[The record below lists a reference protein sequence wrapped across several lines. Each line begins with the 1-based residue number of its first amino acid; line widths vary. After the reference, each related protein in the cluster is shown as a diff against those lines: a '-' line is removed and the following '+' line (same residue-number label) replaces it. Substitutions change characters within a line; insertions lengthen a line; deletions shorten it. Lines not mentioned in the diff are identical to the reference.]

1 MCYCGLG
8 HGQNSKVAIR
18 RIGAAI
24 FIMSSD
30 TNIDHKNGEDQ
41 ATWKRLFSGDL
52 LIYTLIINL
61 GILLFAVDT
70 FVITTIMPTVIKD
83 IGGTELY
90 SWPVMIYMVGAIAG
104 AASAGPVRE
113 IFGRRNGYVIAG
125 LLFLIGNL
133 GAAYAPNIEILIA
146 WRLLQGLGGGL
157 IISQSY
163 GLIGDVYPPELR
175 TRILSLISTT
185 WGVAT
190 VFGPAFGGV
199 FAEFGS
205 WRGAFWAIVPL
216 ALIFCALVWR
226 HIQHS
231 TGDAKIDNFPVTRL
245 LLFAL
250 GILCVGLT
258 SQTDNNTYRAGLIL
272 GAVAMVT
279 YAMVRDAGSSNR
291 MFPKNTLV
299 PTTAVGSSFWFLLFF
314 TFTFI
319 VVILYMTLYLQ
330 VLHDQTPIV
339 AAYISALF
347 SFTWTV
353 GALLV
358 ASWQG
363 RAIQIAVIGGGI
375 LIVMGAVGLTL
386 FSVEGPVIMIGASLA
401 VMGMG
406 VGTSNNHVIALTIE
420 CAQPGEETLVASS
433 VQTMRTMGLAFGSA
447 FAGLIANSAGLSE
460 GATPDIVARA
470 VDLLNQTGIAL
481 AVLTLLSL
489 VIFYHY
495 YQRDKS
501 SNQ

>member
-1 MCYCGLG
+1 
-8 HGQNSKVAIR
+8 
-18 RIGAAI
+18 
-24 FIMSSD
+24 MS
-30 TNIDHKNGEDQ
+30 TNNNFDLETGEDQ
-41 ATWKRLFSGDL
+41 ATWQRLFSGDL

-70 FVITTIMPTVIKD
+70 FIITTIMPTVIKD

-104 AASAGPVRE
+104 AASAGPARE

-163 GLIGDVYPPELR
+163 GLIGDIYPPELR
-175 TRILSLISTT
+175 TRILSIISTT

-190 VFGPAFGGV
+190 VFGPAFGGI

-216 ALIFCALVWR
+216 ALIFCSLVWR
-226 HIQHS
+226 HVEHS
-231 TGDAKIDNFPVTRL
+231 ASDAKIDNFPVTRL

-258 SQTDNNTYRAGLIL
+258 SQTDNNVYRVGLIL
-272 GAVAMVT
+272 AAIAMVT
-279 YAMVRDAGSSNR
+279 YAMLRDARSSNR

-299 PTTAVGSSFWFLLFF
+299 PTTSVGSSFWFLLFF

-319 VVILYMTLYLQ
+319 VAILYMTLYLQ

-358 ASWQG
+358 ASWQD
-363 RAIQIAVIGGGI
+363 RAITIAVIGGGI
-375 LIVMGAVGLTL
+375 LIVMGATGLTL
-386 FSVEGPVIMIGASLA
+386 FAVEGPVILIAASLSI
-401 VMGMG
+401 MGMG
-406 VGTSNNHVIALTIE
+406 VGTSNNHVIALTIK
-420 CAQPGEETLVASS
+420 CAQEGEETLVASS

-447 FAGLIANSAGLSE
+447 FAGLIANSAGLSK
-460 GATPDIVARA
+460 GASADTVARA
-470 VDLLNQTGIAL
+470 VDLLNRAGIAL
-481 AVLTLLSL
+481 ALLTLLSL
-489 VIFYHY
+489 LIFYRY
-495 YQRDKS
+495 YYRDKLAI
-501 SNQ
+501 NDR

>member
-1 MCYCGLG
+1 
-8 HGQNSKVAIR
+8 
-18 RIGAAI
+18 
-24 FIMSSD
+24 MSSNKISD
-30 TNIDHKNGEDQ
+30 QEYGEDR
-41 ATWKRLFSGDL
+41 ATWKRVFSGNL
-52 LIYTLIINL
+52 LIYSVIINL

-125 LLFLIGNL
+125 LFFLIGNL
-133 GAAYAPNIEILIA
+133 GAAYAPNIEVLIA

-163 GLIGDVYPPELR
+163 GLIGDIYPPELR
-175 TRILSLISTT
+175 TRILSIISTT

-190 VFGPAFGGV
+190 VFGPAFGGI

-216 ALIFCALVWR
+216 ALIFCGMVWR
-226 HIQHS
+226 YIAHS
-231 TGDAKIDNFPVTRL
+231 TSEAKIDNFPITRL
-245 LLFAL
+245 ILFAL

-258 SQTDNNTYRAGLIL
+258 SQTDNNVYRVGLIIS
-272 GAVAMVT
+272 AIAMVT
-279 YAMVRDAGSSNR
+279 YAMVRDAHSSNR

-299 PTTAVGSSFWFLLFF
+299 PTTSVGSSFWFLLFF

-319 VVILYMTLYLQ
+319 VAILYMTLYLQ
-330 VLHDQTPIV
+330 VLHDQTPII

-358 ASWQG
+358 ASWRG
-363 RAIQIAVIGGGI
+363 RAVYFAFIGGGI
-375 LIVMGAVGLTL
+375 LIVMGAIGLTL
-386 FSVEGPVIMIGASLA
+386 FAVNGPVILIGASLA

-420 CAQPGEETLVASS
+420 CAQPGEEALVASS

-470 VDLLNQTGIAL
+470 VDLLNQAGIAL
-481 AVLTLLSL
+481 AMLTLLSL
-489 VIFYHY
+489 IIFYHY
-495 YQRDKS
+495 YNRDKS
-501 SNQ
+501 SDQ

>member
-1 MCYCGLG
+1 MSLDN
-8 HGQNSKVAIR
+8 NSAQEIQ
-18 RIGAAI
+18 
-24 FIMSSD
+24 
-30 TNIDHKNGEDQ
+30 EDQ
-41 ATWKRLFSGDL
+41 STWKRLFTGEL
-52 LIYTLIINL
+52 LIYTIIINL

-70 FVITTIMPTVIKD
+70 FVITTIMPTVIRD

-133 GAAYAPNIEILIA
+133 GAAYAPNIEFLIA

-190 VFGPAFGGV
+190 VFGPAFGGI

-226 HIQHS
+226 HVQPTAS
-231 TGDAKIDNFPVTRL
+231 AAKIDNFPVTRL

-258 SQTDNNTYRAGLIL
+258 SQTDNNTYRVGLIL
-272 GAVAMVT
+272 GAIVMVT
-279 YAMVRDAGSSNR
+279 YAMVRDARSSNR

-299 PTTAVGSSFWFLLFF
+299 PTTSVGSSFWFMLLF

-330 VLHDQTPIV
+330 VLHDRTPIV
-339 AAYISALF
+339 AAYISALL

-363 RAIQIAVIGGGI
+363 RAIFLAVIGGGVLII
-375 LIVMGAVGLTL
+375 LGAVGLL
-386 FSVEGPVIMIGASLA
+386 FFAVEGPVLLIGVSLA
-401 VMGMG
+401 LMGMG
-406 VGTSNNHVIALTIE
+406 IGTSNNHVITLTIE

-447 FAGLIANSAGLSE
+447 FAGLIANSAGLSK
-460 GATPDIVARA
+460 GATADIVARA
-470 VDLLNQTGIAL
+470 VDLLNQTGIVL

-495 YQRDKS
+495 YHRDKS